1 MITFTEAQIMAWVAP
16 IFWPFLRV
24 LGVFASAPIF
34 SSRSVPMRLKVA
46 LAFLIAEIGRA
57 HV

>member
-1 MITFTEAQIMAWVAP
+1 MVTFSEAQLMAWVAP

-34 SSRSVPMRLKVA
+34 SARSVPVR
-46 LAFLIAEIGRA
+46 
-57 HV
+57 